1 MKEELYQYEVKG
13 NIYLEEKKE
22 NDNKLNNLA
31 KAFQIKEKE
40 FSDEIEKLKKIDQ
53 KLKIENN

>member
-1 MKEELYQYEVKG
+1 MISQLKEELYQYEVKG

-40 FSDEIEKLKKIDQ
+40 FSDEIEKLKKI
-53 KLKIENN
+53 N